1 MRLTSSIWVAAYIRR
16 CHIEGAYAVVTRRGS
31 PEAGAIFVVVDRLD
45 GTRVLFAQA
54 PQALISS
61 DDTRDRLFI
70 PIENV
75 SDAAA
80 VEEKLRRE
88 MKFDPD
94 LWIVDVEDRQGR
106 HFLELA

>member
-16 CHIEGAYAVVTRRGS
+16 CHIEGAYAVVTRRGA
-31 PEAGAIFVVVDRLD
+31 PEAGAIFVVLDRLD
-45 GTRVLFAQA
+45 GSRALFAQA

-61 DDTRDRLFI
+61 DDTRDRLFV
-70 PIENV
+70 PVENV
-75 SDAAA
+75 GDAAA
-80 VEEKLRRE
+80 VQEKLARE
-88 MKFDPD
+88 LKFDPD